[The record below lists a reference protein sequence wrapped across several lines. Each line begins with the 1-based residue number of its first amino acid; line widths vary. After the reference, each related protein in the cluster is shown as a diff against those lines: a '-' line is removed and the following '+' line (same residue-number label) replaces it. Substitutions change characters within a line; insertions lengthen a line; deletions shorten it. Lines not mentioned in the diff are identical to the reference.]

1 MTSKYQKKI
10 MLDRAQ
16 IVLKRK
22 GERKNFLGVVQL
34 FIFAAPSPR
43 CMCVVP
49 CISSSLPS
57 PFSVKDGLVQ
67 RKWLKSFLLLLLQNF
82 FRQIKPNHKSFR
94 LLNSIAKSST
104 TEEKSFAVKSKFQL
118 AWGEFKIMP
127 AKCKKWL
134 EHALSF
140 RPVAYVLKW

>member
-1 MTSKYQKKI
+1 MTSKYQKKNHARPRPNSI
-10 MLDRAQ
+10 
-16 IVLKRK
+16 KKK
-22 GERKNFLGVVQL
+22 GGEKEFLGVVQL

-57 PFSVKDGLVQ
+57 SFSVKDGLVQ

-127 AKCKKWL
+127 AKCKKWRNTPF
-134 EHALSF
+134 LSG
-140 RPVAYVLKW
+140 RLHMC